1 MHKTEEIW
9 PHLFKTEFG
18 KLVSVLVKKFGF
30 SQIEVAQDIASET
43 FLKAVETWPYAGVP
57 PNTQAWLY
65 TVAQNK
71 ALNILKREKIF
82 SEKIIQNN
90 IEFQEN
96 ESMEFPDFSETN
108 ITDSQLKMLFTICN
122 PVISNDAQICLA
134 LRILG
139 GLGLE
144 EIASALLSNK
154 ENIHKKI
161 QRAKAKLKT
170 ENLELDFSDEKL
182 LKLRLENV
190 LKIIYL
196 IFNEGYYSESGKN
209 LIREDLCAEAMNL
222 AYLLLKKPKTNTLE
236 VNALM
241 ALMCFYVSRQNARL
255 GSDGEI
261 ILLEEQDSSLWNQEL
276 IEKGFFYLQKASGW
290 PEKSPYYIEAS
301 IAYWQVFNGDNHLK
315 WRNIY
320 LLYDILHQ
328 TNPSPMVSLS
338 RIFTFWKSEGS
349 ESAIKELEKI
359 QPQENQFYW
368 TLKGDL
374 NRETNLQL
382 ANECYEK
389 AIHFCKNEK
398 EEHLIRKKLING

>member
-1 MHKTEEIW
+1 MHKKEEIW

-30 SQIEVAQDIASET
+30 NQIELAQDIASET
-43 FLKAVETWPYAGVP
+43 FLKAVETWPYTGIP
-57 PNTQAWLY
+57 PNPQAWLY

-90 IEFQEN
+90 IALHEIEPEQFT
-96 ESMEFPDFSETN
+96 DFSASN
-108 ITDSQLKMLFTICN
+108 ISDSQLRMIFTICN
-122 PVISNDAQICLA
+122 PIISNDAQICLA

-139 GLGLE
+139 GLGQN
-144 EIASALLSNK
+144 EIASALLTNK
-154 ENIHKKI
+154 ENVHKKI

-170 ENLELDFSDEKL
+170 EDLELDFSNEIL
-182 LKLRLENV
+182 LKSRLENV

-196 IFNEGYYSESGKN
+196 IFTEGYYSESGKN

-222 AYLLLKKPKTNTLE
+222 AYLLLRNPKTNTHE

-241 ALMCFYVSRQNARL
+241 AIMCFYVSRQNARL
-255 GSDGEI
+255 GVDGVI
-261 ILLEEQDSSLWNQEL
+261 ILLEDQNISLWNQEL

-290 PEKSPYYIEAS
+290 PEKSTYYIEAS
-301 IAYWQVFNGDNHLK
+301 IAYWQVYKGDKQVK

-320 LLYDILHQ
+320 LLYDILDQ
-328 TNPSPMVSLS
+328 TNPSPMVALS
-338 RIFTFWKSEGS
+338 RIFALWKSEGT
-349 ESAIKELEKI
+349 EPAIKELEKNQI
-359 QPQENQFYW
+359 PENQFYW

-374 NRETNLQL
+374 IRETNSQL

-389 AIHFCKNEK
+389 AINFCKNEK
-398 EEHLIRKKLING
+398 EKLLITKKFISD